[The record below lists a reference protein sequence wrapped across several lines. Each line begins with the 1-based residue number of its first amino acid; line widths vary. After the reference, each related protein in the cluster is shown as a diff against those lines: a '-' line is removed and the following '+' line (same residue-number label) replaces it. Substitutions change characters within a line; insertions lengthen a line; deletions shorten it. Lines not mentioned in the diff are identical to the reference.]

1 MAPIQLRVGGA
12 FIATAVVLFIF
23 AFLSI
28 MRGEAVFDITSRF
41 VMIVAAS
48 VIFGAFATSD
58 TSQPGSR
65 KQLIALGIA
74 VALLAIGMLLPNTV
88 LTVAPTMWLV
98 LWGVGALL
106 CALILRRFSR

>member
-1 MAPIQLRVGGA
+1 MAPIQLRVGAA

-23 AFLSI
+23 AFLAL
-28 MRGEAVFDITSRF
+28 MRGEATFEITSRF
-41 VMIVAAS
+41 VCIVAAS

-65 KQLIALGIA
+65 TQLVALGVA
-74 VALLAIGMLLPNTV
+74 VALLAVGMLLPNAV
-88 LTVAPTMWLV
+88 LTLAPTLWLV